1 VSSTS
6 KYLPGGTNIGLCNGK
21 KASYTDTPLYSG
33 NPTGSSIKIADNIE
47 TYVAEPQGNVHK
59 DTAILYLA
67 DVYSI
72 CKLPFELLRY
82 QPPMTIAQI

>member
-1 VSSTS
+1 MASNP
-6 KYLPGGTNIGLCNGK
+6 PGKCCTEGVK
-21 KASYTDTPLYSG
+21 HDG

-72 CKLPFELLRY
+72 CKLLFKLFRY
-82 QPPMTIAQI
+82 RSPMKSAQV